1 METGKLEA
9 GRVLFKALLE
19 KEQFSDEEAAIR
31 FENACSPAYWRKL
44 NPQLNVCQSLSFD
57 DFELN
62 PSSTQDIKEMLG
74 QLNREGYFSTSSPLI
89 KGEIAAKMLLGV
101 DNLRKAGWHEVW
113 AFVYDEFWQVTR
125 TLSMQKLLSGHLGN
139 KYMALPHVV
148 VHYVHPETGAGWTPH
163 VDFSD
168 REDRFTVWFSLSDAT
183 LDNGC
188 IYIVAKNRVSSALLQ
203 KWLNMED
210 LKHREVKVLLQSTKA
225 LPVAA
230 GSLLGWRGDVVHW
243 GAISTKKTHPRVS
256 LSVVYIKE
264 NTTPLPDELPLLQPE
279 CIPDFPMRMISI
291 AKAVKYYNIHVLS
304 LNKFDGIA
312 KQLMD
317 TFKEQNMNQMQ

>member
-9 GRVLFKALLE
+9 GRVLFKALIE
-19 KEQFSDEEAAIR
+19 KELFSDEEAAIR
-31 FENACSPAYWRKL
+31 FENACSPDYWRKL

-62 PSSTQDIKEMLG
+62 SFSLQETDEMLE

-89 KGEIAAKMLLGV
+89 KSEVTAKMLLGV
-101 DNLRKAGWHEVW
+101 ENLKKAGWHEVW

-125 TLSMQKLLSGHLGN
+125 TPSMQKLLSGHLGE
-139 KYMALPHVV
+139 KFMALPHVV
-148 VHYVHPETGAGWTPH
+148 VHYVHPETGSGWSPH

-168 REDRFTVWFSLSDAT
+168 RQDRFTVWFSLSDAT

-188 IYIVAKNRVSSALLQ
+188 MYVVAKNRVSSALLQ

-210 LKHREVKVLLQSTKA
+210 LSHREVKVLLQSTKA
-225 LPVAA
+225 LPVPA
-230 GSLLGWRGDVVHW
+230 GSLLAWRGDLVHW
-243 GAISTKKTHPRVS
+243 GAMSTKKTHARVS

-264 NTTPLPDELPLLQPE
+264 DTAPLPDEIPLLPPGY
-279 CIPDFPMRMISI
+279 IPDFPIRMLSV
-291 AKAVKYYNIHVLS
+291 AKAIKYYNIHVLS
-304 LNKFDGIA
+304 LNKFSGIA
-312 KQLMD
+312 KRLMD
-317 TFKEQNMNQMQ
+317 TFKEGAITQIQ